1 MPNEKMTYNSVSYPV
16 FQGLLHGQPHCRA
29 PLSRYNHLYCTILVH
44 TCAQGRCSKN
54 TLNSGFNLNSVTAM
68 IDNQTISKLAE
79 RLAQN
84 LPEGVRVLKDDLD
97 NNARALLE
105 SALRDMNL
113 VSREEFD
120 VQTALLQRSQQK
132 LQQLEQ
138 QLDELIRKIDQ
149 Q

>member
-1 MPNEKMTYNSVSYPV
+1 MPNEKMAYNSVSYLV
-16 FQGLLHGQPHCRA
+16 FQGLLRDQSRCCA
-29 PLSRYNHLYCTILVH
+29 PLSRYIYCCCTISVRI
-44 TCAQGRCSKN
+44 CAQGRCSKN
-54 TLNSGFNLNSVTAM
+54 ALNSGLNLKNVIAM
-68 IDNQTISKLAE
+68 IDNQTLSKLAE

-84 LPEGVRVLKDDLD
+84 LPDGVRVLKDDLD

-120 VQTALLQRSQQK
+120 VQSALLQRSQQK

>member
-1 MPNEKMTYNSVSYPV
+1 
-16 FQGLLHGQPHCRA
+16 
-29 PLSRYNHLYCTILVH
+29 
-44 TCAQGRCSKN
+44 
-54 TLNSGFNLNSVTAM
+54 M
-68 IDNQTISKLAE
+68 IDNQSLSKLAE

-84 LPEGVRVLKDDLD
+84 LPEGVRVLKDDFD
-97 NNARALLE
+97 SNARALLE

-138 QLDELIRKIDQ
+138 QLDELIQKIDQ

>member
-1 MPNEKMTYNSVSYPV
+1 MPNEKMAYNSDSYPV
-16 FQGLLHGQPHCRA
+16 FQGLLRGRPGWRA
-29 PLSRYNHLYCTILVH
+29 PLSRYIQRPRTVSVQ
-44 TCAQGRCSKN
+44 TGAQGRCSKN
-54 TLNSGFNLNSVTAM
+54 ALNSGLNLKNVIAM
-68 IDNQTISKLAE
+68 IDNQTLSKLAE

-84 LPEGVRVLKDDLD
+84 LPDGVRVLKDDLD

-120 VQTALLQRSQQK
+120 VQSALLQRSQQK

>member
-1 MPNEKMTYNSVSYPV
+1 MPNGKMAYNSASYLV
-16 FQGLLHGQPHCRA
+16 FQDSCGDRPGWRA
-29 PLSRYNHLYCTILVH
+29 PLSRYIQCSRTVSVQSR
-44 TCAQGRCSKN
+44 AQGRCSEN
-54 TLNSGFNLNSVTAM
+54 ELNSVFNLKNVIAM
-68 IDNQTISKLAE
+68 IDNQTLSKLAE
-79 RLAQN
+79 QLAQN

-120 VQTALLQRSQQK
+120 VQSALLQRSQQK